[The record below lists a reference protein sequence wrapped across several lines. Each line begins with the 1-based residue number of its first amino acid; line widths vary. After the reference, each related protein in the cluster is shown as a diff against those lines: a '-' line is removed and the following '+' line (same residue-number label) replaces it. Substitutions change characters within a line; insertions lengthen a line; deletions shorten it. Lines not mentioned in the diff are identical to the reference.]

1 MNKRI
6 LSDVLAVILA
16 AMLAATL
23 FAAPISADGRVNIQ
37 QLVAQGLRGELAGGS
52 VGIASGTAQQWG
64 RIGIGGMA
72 DQMQGWATGAGWN
85 AASGWGYVN
94 PATGSFFQNYQE
106 RAAQAVPQYN
116 LYTQYRYQASVPTSS
131 FTAGWGA
138 FNWPLVKQT
147 IANAAQSVNSAANLL
162 AGSMVPTEVLYRLPC
177 YYNLPNAV
185 IVP

>member
-23 FAAPISADGRVNIQ
+23 FAAPVSADGRVNIQ

-72 DQMQGWATGAGWN
+72 DQMHGWATGAGWN

-138 FNWPLVKQT
+138 FNWPLVRAALTKAGGA
-147 IANAAQSVNSAANLL
+147 INAL
-162 AGSMVPTEVLYRLPC
+162 AGAMVPQGSLNY
-177 YYNLPNAV
+177 YYNQHYANTPGAV

>member
-106 RAAQAVPQYN
+106 TVKQAVPQYN

-138 FNWPLVKQT
+138 FNWPLVKATLAQAGGA
-147 IANAAQSVNSAANLL
+147 INAL
-162 AGSMVPTEVLYRLPC
+162 AGAMVPQGSLNY
-177 YYNLPNAV
+177 YYNQHYANTPGAV